1 MLVTAAAASGPSDG
15 TWRSGNP
22 RKAGVGRDAEL
33 CRRSMRLALAQAS
46 QARGRIGHRVRMRSG
61 PVADDNDA
69 HGDAVV
75 SRRRDQPAASQALV
89 IGVRRDDNQAADG
102 ELPERQQRHV
112 PHRRARIRRAH
123 AHDHRSAAGVSRP
136 ST

>member
-1 MLVTAAAASGPSDG
+1 
-15 TWRSGNP
+15 
-22 RKAGVGRDAEL
+22 
-33 CRRSMRLALAQAS
+33 
-46 QARGRIGHRVRMRSG
+46 MRSG
-61 PVADDNDA
+61 AVADDNDP
-69 HGDAVV
+69 HRDAVGC
-75 SRRRDQPAASQALV
+75 RRRDQPTASQAFV

-112 PHRRARIRRAH
+112 LHRRERIRRAH